1 MPSKVSFLLNSQN
14 QMKQLCSLV
23 ARLRDV
29 TFSVGCKIAR
39 CDVVLPLTERS
50 LVIERFSLAQLV
62 QESDP
67 HVFRLLRG
75 NM

>member
-1 MPSKVSFLLNSQN
+1 MPNKVSFLLNSQN

-50 LVIERFSLAQLV
+50 LVIERFFSRSISTGKRSPRV
-62 QESDP
+62 QITS
-67 HVFRLLRG
+67 R
-75 NM
+75 